1 MTSVYTAHPQPR
13 HETGPRQC
21 SWRQEEVG
29 KNTVG
34 NPKFLQQ
41 GDKHILSVADTLAEN
56 FGAFC
61 AVFYTLFAAGGEFQP
76 FLRFVLLNIQER
88 KIRLNRVF

>member
-1 MTSVYTAHPQPR
+1 MLMAKR
-13 HETGPRQC
+13 KIA
-21 SWRQEEVG
+21 

-41 GDKHILSVADTLAEN
+41 GDKHILSVAGTLAEN
-56 FGAFC
+56 FGAFG

-88 KIRLNRVF
+88 KIRLNPAF